1 MYLIKKEFTV
11 QAAHKLSLSYESKC
25 TNLHGHAWGFTV
37 YMKSSELNKNS
48 MVADFTHIKHA
59 IQDKLD
65 HQYLN
70 DIFDFNT
77 TSERIAHWAFDEI
90 NKLFAYEENC
100 PICYRVDVQEAEGSL
115 ATYTEEL

>member
-11 QAAHKLSLSYESKC
+11 QAAHKLSLSYDSKC
-25 TNLHGHAWGFTV
+25 TNLHGHAWEFTV
-37 YMKSSELNKNS
+37 YMKSHDLNGDS

-77 TSERIAHWAFDEI
+77 TSERIARWTFDTI
-90 NKLFAYEENC
+90 NELFGQEENH

-115 ATYTEEL
+115 ATYVED

>member
-11 QAAHKLSLSYESKC
+11 QAAHKLSLSYDSKC
-25 TNLHGHAWGFTV
+25 TNLHGHAWVFTV
-37 YMKSSELNKNS
+37 YMKSHDLNNDS

-77 TSERIAHWAFDEI
+77 TSERIARWTFDEI
-90 NKLFAYEENC
+90 NKLFGQAENH

-115 ATYTEEL
+115 ATYMED

>member
-25 TNLHGHAWGFTV
+25 TNLHGHAWVFTV
-37 YMKSSELNKNS
+37 YMKSHDLNNDS

-77 TSERIAHWAFDEI
+77 TSERIARWAFDEI
-90 NKLFAYEENC
+90 NKVFGTVKNH
-100 PICYRVDVQEAEGSL
+100 PVCYRVDVQEAEGSL
-115 ATYTEEL
+115 ATYMED